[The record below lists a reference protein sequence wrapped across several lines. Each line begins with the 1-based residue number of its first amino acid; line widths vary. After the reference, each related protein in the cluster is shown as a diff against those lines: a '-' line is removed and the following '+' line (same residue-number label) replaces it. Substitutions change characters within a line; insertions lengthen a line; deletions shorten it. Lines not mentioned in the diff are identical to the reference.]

1 LFVTDGISEVPNAD
15 DEESGLDRLEELI
28 RKNASRP
35 LAELWELI
43 MDDVNRHGVQQDDQT
58 LLLLR
63 VLAQRAWVAGRMRVT
78 VDIMTLPD

>member
-1 LFVTDGISEVPNAD
+1 VRPWRFVRDRRISEVPNAD
-15 DEESGLDRLEELI
+15 DEEFGLDRLEELI

-63 VLAQRAWVAGRMRVT
+63 VLA
-78 VDIMTLPD
+78 